1 MYNHCKPG
9 CHVISGVSGLADC
22 DDDFGYE
29 LPPDPN
35 SMFLDGTYQ
44 VIKWQ
49 AFQASK
55 WAVLLDQNG
64 KEL

>member
-1 MYNHCKPG
+1 MLHIIKPWFCFCVAG
-9 CHVISGVSGLADC
+9 VIDC
-22 DDDFGYE
+22 EDEFSYDMG
-29 LPPDPN
+29 PDPN

-55 WAVLLDQNG
+55 WAVLLDERGND
-64 KEL
+64 L